1 MADISV
7 SKTPFPFHQ
16 WLPGLLLTAAIAGC
30 AAFLAHQPWLA
41 GAGFGALTLA
51 IILGILIG
59 NSLYPRLAT
68 QCDSGVLLAKQ
79 RLLRLGIILY
89 GFRITLQQIGDVGL
103 SGVLIDVLVLSST
116 FLLTCFLGIRLLK
129 MDRETVWLIG
139 AGSSICGAA
148 AVLASEPIIKAE
160 PSKVAVAVA
169 TVVLFGTLGIL
180 LYPQIWSLLPPTSQA
195 HFGIYTGSTLH
206 EVAQV
211 VAAGHAIGAEAENNA
226 VITKMLRV
234 MLLAPFL
241 LVLGSWL
248 RRQRSHSSTRSQPVA
263 FPWFALLFIVVAL
276 FNSLHLLPASM
287 IGGINQLTDL
297 MLAMA
302 MAALGLTTHFS
313 GLKQAGIKPL
323 LLGMLV
329 FIWLIVGGGAL
340 NVLVQHFMAQ
350 VHPL

>member
-7 SKTPFPFHQ
+7 SKTPFPFHH

-30 AAFLAHQPWLA
+30 AALLAQQPWLA

-51 IILGILIG
+51 IILGILLG

-116 FLLTCFLGIRLLK
+116 FMLTCFLGIRLLK

-180 LYPQIWSLLPPTSQA
+180 LYPVIWTLIPPVSEA

-211 VAAGHAIGAEAENNA
+211 VAAGHAIGADAENNA
-226 VITKMLRV
+226 VIAKMLRV
-234 MLLAPFL
+234 MMLAPFL

-248 RRQRSHSSTRSQPVA
+248 RRQRSHSSARSQPVA
-263 FPWFALLFIVVAL
+263 FPWFALLFIGVAL
-276 FNSLHLLPASM
+276 FNSLHLLPAS
-287 IGGINQLTDL
+287 IVGGINQLTNL

-302 MAALGLTTHFS
+302 MAALGLTTRFS
-313 GLKQAGIKPL
+313 ALKQAGVKPL
-323 LLGMLV
+323 LLGSMV
-329 FIWLIVGGGAL
+329 FIWLIIGGGAL